1 MQTVK
6 QADTERHM
14 VGRQE
19 DRQTDKKTADV
30 QAYTQKDG
38 NTKRRKYQKTNRQ
51 KDRVIQYCQLS
62 R

>member
-19 DRQTDKKTADV
+19 DRQTDKKTTDV

-38 NTKRRKYQKTNRQ
+38 NTKRQIDRKTE
-51 KDRVIQYCQLS
+51 
-62 R
+62 